1 MAAKKKP
8 EERVELSAKAWELRK
23 AGVSYGKIGRQL
35 NISSRTV
42 YKYIQSQ
49 IEEYQSEQR
58 ENVRSMVT
66 LELSRLDDMMLGIWA
81 SARQGDLKAIDATL
95 KIMER
100 RAKLLGL
107 DVSATSKQVSVSVTP
122 EQILSMSDD
131 ELTSIVN
138 QLER

>member
-8 EERVELSAKAWELRK
+8 EERIELSAKAWELRK
-23 AGVSYGKIGRQL
+23 AGVPYAKIGRQL
-35 NISSRTV
+35 NISSRTA
-42 YKYIQSQ
+42 YKYIQTQ

-66 LELSRLDDMMLGIWA
+66 LELSRLDDMMLGIW
-81 SARQGDLKAIDATL
+81 SNARQGDLKAIDATL

-107 DVSATSKQVSVSVTP
+107 DVSSTAKQVSVSVTP
-122 EQILSMSDD
+122 EQIMSMSDD
-131 ELTSIVN
+131 ELSAIIG